1 MLIERLQA
9 NPILTLLGVV
19 CWIPIMIGIISLIHW
34 MVMQEVDALSGMG
47 GVALLLWAGFL
58 AINPPSPLI
67 GYVTIAAVFIGVMFT
82 APLLQRSKRRAMEAL
97 DMEQLETVY
106 DKLRFQPDN
115 HAMRFKCAEL
125 LMRRGLHAEAI
136 ALADKALQNLPQS
149 SYASEHKVLNKWKMT
164 CGVNWQKAVRCPYC
178 GVENEPG
185 DLVCWSCRHE
195 YLITL
200 ARRGWVP
207 MEIGRRV
214 VTSLILVLGMGV
226 TVWAIPYAPF
236 PDAVKI
242 GLILLLVG
250 FGIWS
255 LVKTLKELK
264 G

>member
-1 MLIERLQA
+1 
-9 NPILTLLGVV
+9 
-19 CWIPIMIGIISLIHW
+19 MIGLIQW
-34 MVMQEVDALSGMG
+34 MIMQEIDTLSGIA
-47 GVALLLWAGFL
+47 GVGLLLWAGFL
-58 AINPPSPLI
+58 AVNPPNPMI
-67 GYVTIAAVFIGVMFT
+67 GYATIAVVFIGVMFA
-82 APLLQRSKRRAMEAL
+82 APYLRRTKQRAMDAL
-97 DMEQLETVY
+97 DMEQLERVY
-106 DKLRFQPDN
+106 DKLRFQPEN

-136 ALADKALQNLPQS
+136 ALADKALQNLPKS
-149 SYASEHKVLNKWKMT
+149 AYSDEHKVVQKWKMT

-185 DLVCWSCRHE
+185 ELVCWSCRHE

-207 MEIGRRV
+207 MEVGRRV
-214 VTSLILVLGMGV
+214 VTSLILVLGMGI
-226 TVWAIPYAPF
+226 TVWAIPYAPL
-236 PDAVKI
+236 PDVLKV

-250 FGIWS
+250 FGVWS